1 MEFAYFS
8 IDLEVDTLTDK
19 PDDFA
24 GSTDGSSIS
33 GNPNANERF
42 KGARRFDEQPAAM
55 ATLNSYDLPE
65 TRSYRLKNK
74 LLGRPLVNE
83 AMASERLD
91 NFTAMA
97 VLSSDVISSSAYATE
112 QIITV
117 LIPIVG
123 IAAFSLVVPISVLI
137 LVILASVAASYFQVI
152 KAYPRA
158 GGAYVVA
165 RDNFGP
171 RIAQIAA
178 VAIMIDYTVTVAI
191 SVAAGVDAI
200 SSAVPALAPYNLY
213 LSLVFVIL
221 LAYGNLRGIK
231 EAGRMFAFPAYFFI
245 GNMLILLFAG
255 ILKIFTGKI
264 KELPLHVAGGYT
276 PGHAGSGLL
285 MGASLFIFLQAFA
298 NGGTAVTGIEAVSN
312 GVSLFRPVQWK
323 NARKVLVYMALILG
337 TLFFGLS
344 FLAEYIHPMP
354 RISGTPTVISI
365 IAETVYGPSVAGKI
379 LYYSLQISTYFILIF
394 AANTSFNGF
403 PYLVS
408 FAAEDSFLPR
418 QFSRRGHRLAFSNG
432 IILLTGVS
440 EMILIGTNARVSA
453 LVALYAIGVFTGF
466 TMAGTGM
473 LKHHLKLREPGYKKA
488 FTINLIS
495 SVLSGI
501 VVIVFLVTKFTQ
513 GAWVVVVVAPILV
526 LIFIRLNR
534 QYMAEEERLER
545 DVAIAC
551 DVPVLRKHKVV
562 LFVETLDLATARAL
576 QYARAL
582 VPDEIRAI
590 HIELDPKEARKLE
603 SDWSRLGVKKID
615 LEVVECSDRRIHRA
629 ALDLVAEAVTPGD
642 SEVTVLLPRRTYQ
655 GFFQKILHDRTA
667 DAIAKVVGQLPHVN
681 ATIIPFEVVLS
692 PSSKVARIRRGKDDS
707 DSDSAKSDMLVDL
720 VPRLPGSTPIGQLV
734 YRRHAKVVG
743 RVKSVRVQPLDS
755 IASLSVRLEDATGGI
770 LLVFPGKRRVPGID
784 PGRILSAEG
793 TVGDLDGH
801 IAIMNPT
808 YEFLSAEGID
818 GQ

>member
-1 MEFAYFS
+1 MTEES
-8 IDLEVDTLTDK
+8 
-19 PDDFA
+19 DDASQGNSKAVPGGAA
-24 GSTDGSSIS
+24 GGS
-33 GNPNANERF
+33 ERF
-42 KGARRFDEQPAAM
+42 RGARSFDTQPAAM
-55 ATLNSYDLPE
+55 ATLGSFDLPE
-65 TRSYRLKNK
+65 TRLYRLKNK
-74 LLGRPLVNE
+74 FLGKPLVNE
-83 AMASERLD
+83 AMASERLG

-117 LIPIVG
+117 LIPFVG

-137 LVILASVAASYFQVI
+137 LVILASVAASYFQII
-152 KAYPRA
+152 KAYPKA

-200 SSAVPALAPYNLY
+200 SSAIPSLTPYNLE
-213 LSLVFVIL
+213 LSMGFVIL

-231 EAGRMFAFPAYFFI
+231 EAGKLFAFPAYFFI
-245 GNMLILLFAG
+245 ANMAVLLGLG
-255 ILKIFTGKI
+255 IFKALSGRLKP
-264 KELPLHVAGGYT
+264 LSLHVAGGYV
-276 PGHAGSGLL
+276 PGHSGSGLL

-312 GVSLFRPVQWK
+312 GVSLFRVPQWK

-337 TLFFGLS
+337 ALFFGLS
-344 FLAEYIHPMP
+344 FLASYIHPMP
-354 RISGTPTVISI
+354 RTSGTPTVISI
-365 IAETVYGPSVAGKI
+365 IAQTVYGPDAAGKL

-432 IILLTGVS
+432 IILLTVVS
-440 EMILIGTNARVSA
+440 ELILVGTKAKVSA

-473 LKHHLKLREPGYKKA
+473 LRHHLKSCAPGYKKA
-488 FTINLIS
+488 FVINLIS
-495 SVLSGI
+495 AVLSAL

-513 GAWVVVVVAPILV
+513 GAWVVVVIAPVLV
-526 LIFIRLNR
+526 LIFIRLNT
-534 QYMAEEERLER
+534 QYVAEAERLEG

-551 DVPVLRKHKVV
+551 EVPVLRKHKVI

-576 QYARAL
+576 QYARTL

-590 HIELDPKEARKLE
+590 HIVLDLKEARKLE
-603 SDWSRLGVKKID
+603 SDWSRLGVKRID
-615 LEVVECSDRRIHRA
+615 LEVVECADRRIRRA

-642 SEVTVLLPRRTYQ
+642 SEVTVLLPRRTYP

-667 DAIAKVVGQLPHVN
+667 DSIARVLGQLPHVN
-681 ATIIPFEVVLS
+681 ATIVPFEVVLS
-692 PSSKVARIRRGKDDS
+692 GPSKVGRVKHTKDEAGVEEMKVGS
-707 DSDSAKSDMLVDL
+707 GPAIEPKTL
-720 VPRLPGSTPIGQLV
+720 VPGSSTIGSVV

-755 IASLSVRLEDATGGI
+755 IASLSVRLEDSTGGI
-770 LLVFPGKRRVPGID
+770 LLVFPGKRRVAGID
-784 PGRILSAEG
+784 PGRMLCAEG

-808 YEFLSAEGID
+808 YEFLSSDNNDDI
-818 GQ
+818 

>member
-1 MEFAYFS
+1 M
-8 IDLEVDTLTDK
+8 TDG
-19 PDDFA
+19 PDDQTPTKN
-24 GSTDGSSIS
+24 GLPDNGDGRSSD
-33 GNPNANERF
+33 RF
-42 KGARRFDEQPAAM
+42 KGARSFDEQPAAM

-65 TRSYRLKNK
+65 TRRYRLKNK
-74 LLGRPLVNE
+74 FLGKPLVNE
-83 AMASERLD
+83 AISGERLG

-112 QIITV
+112 EIITV
-117 LIPIVG
+117 LVPVIG
-123 IAAFSLVVPISVLI
+123 IAAFSLVVPISILI

-200 SSAVPALAPYNLY
+200 SSAVPSLAPYNLE
-213 LSLVFVIL
+213 LSMAFVIL
-221 LAYGNLRGIK
+221 LAYGNLRGLK
-231 EAGRMFAFPAYFFI
+231 EAGKFFAFPAYFFI
-245 GNMLILLFAG
+245 VNMGILLAAG
-255 ILKIFTGKI
+255 IFKVATGHI
-264 KELPLHVAGGYT
+264 KALSINVPGGYI
-276 PGHAGSGLL
+276 PGHAGSGIL
-285 MGASLFIFLQAFA
+285 MGASLFIFLQSFA

-323 NARKVLVYMALILG
+323 NARKVLVYMAIILG

-344 FLAEYIHPMP
+344 YLAEYIHPMP
-354 RISGTPTVISI
+354 RVSGTPTVISI
-365 IAETVYGPSVAGKI
+365 IAQTVYGSGSMGKV
-379 LYYSLQISTYFILIF
+379 LYYALQTSTYLILIF

-418 QFSRRGHRLAFSNG
+418 QFSRRGHRLVFSNG
-432 IILLTGVS
+432 IILLTVVS
-440 EMILIGTNARVSA
+440 ELILIGTGARVSA

-473 LKHHLKLREPGYKKA
+473 LKHHLKSRTPGYKKA
-488 FTINLIS
+488 FAVNLIS
-495 SVLSGI
+495 SVLSAMV
-501 VVIVFLVTKFTQ
+501 VVIFLVTKFTQ
-513 GAWVVVVVAPILV
+513 GAWVVVAVGPVLV
-526 LIFIRLNR
+526 FIFIRLNR
-534 QYMAEEERLER
+534 QYMAEAERLER

-551 DVPVLRKHKVV
+551 EAPVLRKHKVI
-562 LFVETLDLATARAL
+562 LFVESLDLATARAL
-576 QYARAL
+576 QYARTL
-582 VPDEIRAI
+582 IPDEIRAV
-590 HIELDPKEARKLE
+590 HIELDSKEARKLE
-603 SDWSRLGVKKID
+603 SDWSRLGVTRID
-615 LEVVECSDRRIHRA
+615 LEVVECADRRIRRA

-655 GFFQKILHDRTA
+655 GVFQKILHDRTA
-667 DAIAKVVGQLPHVN
+667 DSVAKVLGQLPHVN
-681 ATIIPFEVVLS
+681 ATIIPFDVVLS
-692 PSSKVARIRRGKDDS
+692 GSSKVKRVRRGKEEPDAESSNADAIA
-707 DSDSAKSDMLVDL
+707 DTLAQI
-720 VPRLPGSTPIGQLV
+720 PGVSPIGKLV
-734 YRRHAKVVG
+734 YRKHAKVVG

-755 IASLSVRLEDATGGI
+755 IASLSVRLEDSTGGI

-784 PGRILSAEG
+784 PGRVLVAEG
-793 TVGDLDGH
+793 TVGDLEGH

-808 YEFLSAEGID
+808 YEFLSADENVD
-818 GQ
+818 